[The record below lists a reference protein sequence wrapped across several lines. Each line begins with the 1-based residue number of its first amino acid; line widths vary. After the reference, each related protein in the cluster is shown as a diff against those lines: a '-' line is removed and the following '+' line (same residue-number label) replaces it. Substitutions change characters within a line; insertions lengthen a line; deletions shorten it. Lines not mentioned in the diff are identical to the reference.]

1 MKILVIIPVF
11 NEEKNLEKCIN
22 SFINQ
27 TYKLS
32 QITIV
37 DDGSTDNTPLIG
49 RKIEKSHSN
58 IQFLKKRDSKSI
70 AQPGKKIIQAFNYG
84 LNKSIE
90 DFDLIGKFDADIE
103 LPKNYFNQMVS
114 IFSKNKNIG
123 IASGTISIKKNH
135 NWVVE
140 NIYNKNHVRGGLKLY
155 DRETFNEI
163 DGLAESMGWDT
174 LDEMKVLF
182 NKKQTFVDH
191 SIICKQHRVTG
202 KRYNKKRY
210 IKQGRVM
217 YLLGYDI
224 VLCFIGSIKF
234 SLTENAISPFFKTIY
249 GYCLSLYR
257 NEKKLVS
264 NKLSKFVRSYRYQKI
279 LEKIGIKIDIN

>member
-27 TYKLS
+27 THKLS

-37 DDGSTDNTPLIG
+37 DDGSTDSTPQIG
-49 RKIEKSHSN
+49 QKLQKSYN
-58 IQFLKKRDSKSI
+58 NLQFLKKKDSKSI
-70 AQPGKKIIQAFNYG
+70 ARPGKKIIQAFNYG
-84 LNKSIE
+84 LNKSIKN
-90 DFDLIGKFDADIE
+90 FDLIGKFDADIE
-103 LPKNYFNQMVS
+103 LPKNYFEQMVN

-123 IASGTISIKKNH
+123 LASGILSIKKEET
-135 NWVVE
+135 WEVE

-155 DRETFNEI
+155 DRLTFNQI
-163 DGLAESMGWDT
+163 DGLTESMGWDT
-174 LDEMKVLF
+174 LDEMKILL

-191 SIICKQHRVTG
+191 SIICKQHRLTG
-202 KRYNKKRY
+202 ERYNKKRF

-224 VLCFIGSIKF
+224 FLCLIGSIKF
-234 SLTENAISPFFKTIY
+234 SITEKSLSPFFDSIY
-249 GYCLSLYR
+249 GYFNSL
-257 NEKKLVS
+257 NKKEKKLV
-264 NKLSKFVRSYRYQKI
+264 NNNLSKFVRSYRYQKI
-279 LEKIGIKIDIN
+279 FKKFGIYN

>member
-27 TYKLS
+27 TQKLS

-37 DDGSTDNTPLIG
+37 DDGSTDTTHLIG
-49 RKIEKSHSN
+49 QKLEKSHSN
-58 IQFLKKRDSKSI
+58 IQFIKKTDSKSI
-70 AQPGKKIIQAFNYG
+70 ASPGKKIIQAFNYG
-84 LNKSIE
+84 LNKSIKN
-90 DFDLIGKFDADIE
+90 FDLIGKFDADIE
-103 LPKNYFNQMVS
+103 LPKNYFEQMVN

-123 IASGTISIKKNH
+123 LASGIISVNKKG

-140 NIYNKNHVRGGLKLY
+140 GIYNKNHVRGGLKLY
-155 DRETFNEI
+155 DRLTFNQI

-174 LDEMKVLF
+174 LDEMKIYF
-182 NKKQTFVDH
+182 NRKETFVDH
-191 SIICKQHRVTG
+191 SLICKQHRLTG
-202 KRYNKKRY
+202 ERYNKKRF

-224 VLCFIGSIKF
+224 VLCLIGSIKF
-234 SLTENAISPFFKTIY
+234 SITEKSISPFFDSIY
-249 GYCLSLYR
+249 GYFNSL
-257 NEKKLVS
+257 NKKEKKLV
-264 NKLSKFVRSYRYQKI
+264 NNNLSKFVRSYRYQKI
-279 LEKIGIKIDIN
+279 FKKVGIHN

>member
-1 MKILVIIPVF
+1 MKILIIIPVF

-22 SFINQ
+22 SFTNQ
-27 TYKLS
+27 TQKLT

-37 DDGSTDNTPLIG
+37 DDGSTDNTPQIAKKL
-49 RKIEKSHSN
+49 EKSNNN
-58 IQFLKKRDSKSI
+58 IKFIQKTDSKSI
-70 AQPGKKIIQAFNYG
+70 ASPGKKIIQAFNFG
-84 LNKSIE
+84 LNNSIKNF
-90 DFDLIGKFDADIE
+90 DFIGKFDADIE
-103 LPKNYFNQMVS
+103 LPNDYFNQMVN

-123 IASGTISIKKNH
+123 IASGTISIKKNG
-135 NWVVE
+135 NWIVE

-155 DRETFNEI
+155 DRDTFNEI

-191 SIICKQHRVTG
+191 SIICKQHRATG

-224 VLCFIGSIKF
+224 GLCFIGSIKF
-234 SLTENAISPFFKTIY
+234 SITENSVSPFFKTIY
-249 GYCLSLYR
+249 GYCYSLYR
-257 NEKKLVS
+257 NEKKLVN